1 MQGEQGGMAVVPAA
15 LRDRGETLAL
25 ADGRALY
32 VPRWAARKA
41 FQVAKFL
48 AGMFE
53 GIPAEKLAAF
63 KSGNPLAIAQA
74 LMEVAEEKAF
84 ALAELCLGK
93 SKPADMDL
101 TELDWGDFT
110 ALLAAI
116 ARVNITEGD
125 RKNLLGLVPW
135 LQSTGAGPSSSPSSP
150 PSAG

>member
-1 MQGEQGGMAVVPAA
+1 MDGQGSMAVVPAA

-32 VPRWAARKA
+32 VPRWSARKA

-48 AGMFE
+48 SGMFE

-74 LMEVAEEKAF
+74 LIDVAEEKAF
-84 ALAELCLGK
+84 ALADLCLGK
-93 SKPADMDL
+93 QKPEGLDL

-116 ARVNITEGD
+116 ARVNLTEGD
-125 RKNLLGLVPW
+125 RKNLSGLVPW
-135 LQSTGAGPSSSPSSP
+135 LQKPGAGPSTSPSSP